1 MSVAF
6 LLTAAKN
13 QKIYSRTEVLVDSEE
28 VPEAESDVE
37 IALREALANTI
48 THGHQE
54 NPESTSMSHAAVN
67 LTKGQAL

>member
-1 MSVAF
+1 MG
-6 LLTAAKN
+6 K
-13 QKIYSRTEVLVDSEE
+13 YSR

-54 NPESTSMSHAAVN
+54 NPESTSMSHAAVR

>member
-54 NPESTSMSHAAVN
+54 NPESTSMSHAAVR

>member
-1 MSVAF
+1 MG
-6 LLTAAKN
+6 K
-13 QKIYSRTEVLVDSEE
+13 YSR

-54 NPESTSMSHAAVN
+54 NPESTSMSHAAVKADEGSSAVKDEERG
-67 LTKGQAL
+67 LDIH

>member
-1 MSVAF
+1 MVR
-6 LLTAAKN
+6 LGK
-13 QKIYSRTEVLVDSEE
+13 YSC

-54 NPESTSMSHAAVN
+54 NPESTSMSHAAVR

>member
-1 MSVAF
+1 LYELKRSLPSEVAAIF
-6 LLTAAKN
+6 PIVDRLMVRLGK
-13 QKIYSRTEVLVDSEE
+13 YSC

-54 NPESTSMSHAAVN
+54 NPEARPCPMP
-67 LTKGQAL
+67 L